1 MLSLK
6 SNIIYNYVKFSF
18 EQNIL
23 LDLVLAKSFC

>member
-6 SNIIYNYVKFSF
+6 SNIIYNYVKFSL